1 MRTPLD
7 GGESILPLC
16 QVIQQFMP
24 EKFIPAIATTAA
36 CLTGAK
42 YLSILNMFG
51 YCGVPML
58 TGAPVSCESEAAKC
72 ELALF
77 SAHKSHCFNN
87 QSTPSYFI
95 KIVKKTTIPVV
106 IDNIS
111 AKAAG
116 MVEGCLLMPYNGTSR
131 GTRSHGIDQPSP
143 PTGNWELSV
152 HKHIAEPYTL
162 ASMSTL
168 MSQRQ
173 TCLRKCSKAGIELRH
188 PLVKC

>member
-1 MRTPLD
+1 
-7 GGESILPLC
+7 
-16 QVIQQFMP
+16 
-24 EKFIPAIATTAA
+24 
-36 CLTGAK
+36 
-42 YLSILNMFG
+42 
-51 YCGVPML
+51 ML

-116 MVEGCLLMPYNGTSR
+116 MVECCLLMPTMALVVALAPMELIN
-131 GTRSHGIDQPSP
+131 HLLQLE
-143 PTGNWELSV
+143 TGS
-152 HKHIAEPYTL
+152 
-162 ASMSTL
+162 
-168 MSQRQ
+168 
-173 TCLRKCSKAGIELRH
+173 
-188 PLVKC
+188 

>member
-1 MRTPLD
+1 MDFLVNGTNILIQEILACKVRTPLD

-24 EKFIPAIATTAA
+24 EKFMPAIATTAA
-36 CLTGAK
+36 CLIGAK

-51 YCGVPML
+51 CCVVPML
-58 TGAPVSCESEAAKC
+58 TGVPGKSEAAKC

-116 MVEGCLLMPYNGTSR
+116 MVECCLLMPTMALVVALAPMELIN
-131 GTRSHGIDQPSP
+131 HLLQLE
-143 PTGNWELSV
+143 TG
-152 HKHIAEPYTL
+152 
-162 ASMSTL
+162 
-168 MSQRQ
+168 
-173 TCLRKCSKAGIELRH
+173 C
-188 PLVKC
+188 

>member
-1 MRTPLD
+1 MPSHSAIHAREVHPSNSNNCSMLD
-7 GGESILPLC
+7 RCKISQYSQYVWLLWGS
-16 QVIQQFMP
+16 
-24 EKFIPAIATTAA
+24 
-36 CLTGAK
+36 
-42 YLSILNMFG
+42 NMFG

-116 MVEGCLLMPYNGTSR
+116 MVESCLLMPYNGTSC

-152 HKHIAEPYTL
+152 HEHIAEPYTL

-173 TCLRKCSKAGIELRH
+173 TCLRKSSKAGIELRH